1 MEERVKKELEQDLR
15 EKLEAQVQKRKEE
28 FERELAVEQRN
39 AQAKIDASQ
48 RQLNQLKDQMAKKED
63 QYRKDM
69 SNATHESDSS
79 RMELRR
85 KMDKLDLSYQDK
97 IEALNEAYVFCL
109 FSLLKILR
117 MIHCT
122 GTMLRSRSSKSER
135 ARQKCNWFLQK
146 QRSNWSRR
154 R

>member
-1 MEERVKKELEQDLR
+1 MKKELEQDLR

-48 RQLNQLKDQMAKKED
+48 RQLNQLKDQMSKKEE

-85 KMDKLDLSYQDK
+85 KLDKLDLSYQDK
-97 IEALNEAYVFCL
+97 IEALNEAYVYCL
-109 FSLLKILR
+109 FSLLKIFR